1 MRAAPESFAIWADMG
16 YMVPPFLARGSQVF
30 NRGGLLTIDLGMAT
44 NSSDLLRSALEQY
57 ELESNYILDE
67 EAHLHRHV
75 SQDWGKG
82 FWATGN
88 GWMTYGL
95 MRVVSLSSRGMH

>member
-1 MRAAPESFAIWADMG
+1 
-16 YMVPPFLARGSQVF
+16 MVPPFLAREFRKLASSCGVM
-30 NRGGLLTIDLGMAT
+30 LTTDLGMAT
-44 NSSDLLRSALEQY
+44 NSSDLLKSALEQY
-57 ELESNYILDE
+57 ELESNYVLDE
-67 EAHLHRHV
+67 DAHLFRHV

-95 MRVVSLSSRGMH
+95 VRVVRQSD

>member
-1 MRAAPESFAIWADMG
+1 
-16 YMVPPFLARGSQVF
+16 MVPPFLAREFRKIALSCDVV
-30 NRGGLLTIDLGMAT
+30 LIADLGMAT
-44 NSSDLLRSALEQY
+44 NSSDLLKSALEQY
-57 ELESNYILDE
+57 ELESNYILDQD
-67 EAHLHRHV
+67 AHLFRHV

-95 MRVVSLSSRGMH
+95 VRVVRQSDWHVSPGDDDLARFCERRR

>member
-1 MRAAPESFAIWADMG
+1 
-16 YMVPPFLARGSQVF
+16 MVPPFLARAFRKIASSCDVV
-30 NRGGLLTIDLGMAT
+30 LISDLGMAT
-44 NSSDLLRSALEQY
+44 NSSDLLKSALEQY
-57 ELESNYILDE
+57 ELESDYILDE
-67 EAHLHRHV
+67 DAHLFRHV

-95 MRVVSLSSRGMH
+95 VRIVRQSD